1 MIAATIAEPTGLV
14 HGIPDDEYHAMPGLS
29 ATGMKWILRSP
40 AHYRQMIDHRVEKP
54 AFDFG
59 HAVHAKILGV
69 GMDVAVIPD
78 EMLAS
83 NGAVSTKAAKEFI
96 AESRAKGLVP
106 VKADTI
112 AEVDAIA
119 EAVLAHPKA
128 SNLLALPG
136 DPEVSLFGTDPDTGV
151 HLRGR
156 IDYLARSANQVVNVD
171 VKTTADVRRIKV
183 SRTIADFGYD
193 IQSEAYR
200 HLLRINGLDPAP
212 THLIFVEKDPPHEVR
227 VVQLAHPDWLDVGRT
242 LMHRAIERY
251 AECTATD
258 TWPGDDDLPG
268 VAEVIDPPGFYLHN
282 HELELD
288 DDIEVI

>member
-1 MIAATIAEPTGLV
+1 MTAATEPTGLV
-14 HGIPDDEYHAMPGLS
+14 HGIPDAEYHQMPGLS
-29 ATGMKWILRSP
+29 ATGMKAILRSP
-40 AHYRQMIDHRVEKP
+40 AHYRQKIDHRVEKA

-78 EMLAS
+78 EVLAS
-83 NGAVSTKAAKEFI
+83 NGAASTKAAKDFI
-96 AESRAKGLVP
+96 ADARANGLVP

-112 AEVDAIA
+112 AEIDAIA

-128 SNLLALPG
+128 SPLLALPG
-136 DPEVSLFGTDPDTGV
+136 DPEVSLFGNDPETGV
-151 HLRGR
+151 PLRGR
-156 IDYLARSANQVVNVD
+156 IDYLARVADDLVVNVD
-171 VKTTADVRRIKV
+171 LKTTNDASRLKV

-193 IQSEAYR
+193 IQSEAYK

-227 VVQLAHPDWLDVGRT
+227 VVQLAHPDWIDVGRT
-242 LMHRAIERY
+242 LMRRAIDRY
-251 AECTATD
+251 AACIATD
-258 TWPGDDDLPG
+258 TWPGDDDTPG
-268 VAEVIDPPGFYLHN
+268 EADVIDPPGFYLHQ

-288 DDIEVI
+288 DDIEVV